1 MRRRRGRRED
11 EDQEE
16 CKQERVM
23 KKTWKETR
31 MKTKRWN
38 DVEEC
43 HPRDHS
49 SQRACRPQPNRLLLL
64 FWALGMVSSCG
75 AVFLKYFRKTDIA
88 KNVVLRGELV
98 SFPYGAKAVYRSSAV
113 FLKYFRKTTKSQYL
127 SKTFQKD
134 NDFRTHN
141 LPNL

>member
-23 KKTWKETR
+23 KKTWKEKR

-43 HPRDHS
+43 HPRGYS
-49 SQRACRPQPNRLLLL
+49 FQRACRPQPNRLLLL
-64 FWALGMVSSCG
+64 SSLSSLILLSLLL
-75 AVFLKYFRKTDIA
+75 FL
-88 KNVVLRGELV
+88 
-98 SFPYGAKAVYRSSAV
+98 
-113 FLKYFRKTTKSQYL
+113 
-127 SKTFQKD
+127 
-134 NDFRTHN
+134 
-141 LPNL
+141 

>member
-1 MRRRRGRRED
+1 MVLERQGQVVVFRKYVRKTGLRHVLLNCFRKTTTKSEKKAEADTANGKQRRRRRRTRRRIGRRED
-11 EDQEE
+11 EVQEE

-49 SQRACRPQPNRLLLL
+49 SQRACRPQPNRLLLSL
-64 FWALGMVSSCG
+64 LS
-75 AVFLKYFRKTDIA
+75 
-88 KNVVLRGELV
+88 VLLLLLYL
-98 SFPYGAKAVYRSSAV
+98 YG
-113 FLKYFRKTTKSQYL
+113 
-127 SKTFQKD
+127 
-134 NDFRTHN
+134 
-141 LPNL
+141 